1 MPFINRRQVA
11 LETRAKAEKAYR
23 MQLRQALSNPALTL
37 AQRQELQLRLGEVG
51 KPRVYRESSP
61 PTPGAIVL
69 QEPSSPL
76 SQEELE
82 GMKKPDLVALAESK
96 GLPASGTK
104 AALVE
109 RLLDS

>member
-69 QEPSSPL
+69 QEPPPL